1 MGLTEKLLLLGICKL
16 IEKKLNIPQFKLLT
30 MEIRGNIVNY
40 SVNLGPD
47 RLLELDEDDINEIEE
62 KLGFKITKGEILIS
76 RDKLISTFTDEKGE
90 KKVYT
95 IRS

>member
-16 IEKKLNIPQFKLLT
+16 VEKKLNIPQFRLLT
-30 MEIRGNIVNY
+30 MELRGTIVNY
-40 SVNLGPD
+40 SINLGPEKI
-47 RLLELDEDDINEIEE
+47 LELEEDDIKEIEE

-76 RDKLISTFTDEKGE
+76 REKLISTFTDEKGE
-90 KKVYT
+90 KKNYT